1 MSVLSTHAVVR
12 WFGLCAALGLG
23 GAVAGSA
30 CSSNRPPPAAPLPA
44 PVICA
49 IPAPR
54 AVEGAVPTLRADDWS
69 RLMIRGYTPGI
80 AQGNVRDCTDQPV
93 AWREPTVRCRE
104 PAEPSAPTPQR
115 PVTEDDVV
123 VQRLSPSLRLVW
135 VILDR
140 FDNGEAVGPV
150 ALAEFQRE
158 RVGVR
163 AIGTLRTFPR
173 RARLRLEAIG
183 ARRVLIGEGEVCTDD
198 NNPLT
203 CRRQS
208 RLMMLQ
214 GDRFVAEPLR
224 SPSGRCLGPARFEF
238 KKEFSVVLN
247 DTGWER
253 TFELQTSL
261 QYRGEGVQVSEQ
273 VIVSD
278 RDRAR
283 PQVPARIFRRA
294 AADRAIYVINN
305 AFVASDP
312 SLWGRVLRVDART
325 GIVRDGGVSGDASAD
340 APDADDEA
348 DMDMIGSGI

>member
-1 MSVLSTHAVVR
+1 MRVLSTHGVVR
-12 WFGLCAALGLG
+12 WFGLCAALGLA
-23 GAVAGSA
+23 GAVVASA
-30 CSSNRPPPAAPLPA
+30 CSSNRPPPAAPLPVPMVCAVAA
-44 PVICA
+44 P
-49 IPAPR
+49 PAV
-54 AVEGAVPTLRADDWS
+54 AGAVPTLRADAWA
-69 RLMIRGYTPGI
+69 RLLIRGYTPGV

-104 PAEPSAPTPQR
+104 SAEATAPVPQR
-115 PVTEDDVV
+115 PLTEDDVI

-135 VILDR
+135 IIVDR

-150 ALAEFQRE
+150 ALSEFTGD

-183 ARRVLIGEGEVCTDD
+183 ARRVLIGEGEVCTDE

-203 CRRQS
+203 CRRQA

-224 SPSGRCLGPARFEF
+224 TASGRCLGPARFEF
-238 KKEFSVVLN
+238 KKEYSVVVPE
-247 DTGWER
+247 TGWER

-261 QYRGEGVQVSEQ
+261 QYRAEGVQVSEQ

-312 SLWGRVLRVDART
+312 SLWNRVLRVDART
-325 GIVRDGGVSGDASAD
+325 GLVRDAGLGDASND

-348 DMDMIGSGI
+348 DMDLIGSGL

>member
-1 MSVLSTHAVVR
+1 MRVLSTHGVVR
-12 WFGLCAALGLG
+12 WFGLCAALGLA
-23 GAVAGSA
+23 GAVVASA
-30 CSSNRPPPAAPLPA
+30 CSSNRPPPAAPLPVPMVCAVAA
-44 PVICA
+44 P
-49 IPAPR
+49 PAV
-54 AVEGAVPTLRADDWS
+54 AGAVPTLRADAWA
-69 RLMIRGYTPGI
+69 RLLIRGYTPGV

-104 PAEPSAPTPQR
+104 SAEPTAPVPQR
-115 PVTEDDVV
+115 PLTEDDVI

-135 VILDR
+135 IIVDR

-150 ALAEFQRE
+150 ALAEFTGD

-183 ARRVLIGEGEVCTDD
+183 ARRVLIGEGEVCTDE

-203 CRRQS
+203 CRRQA

-224 SPSGRCLGPARFEF
+224 TASGRCLGPARFEF
-238 KKEFSVVLN
+238 KKEYSVVVPE
-247 DTGWER
+247 TGWER

-261 QYRGEGVQVSEQ
+261 QYRAEGVQVSEQ

-312 SLWGRVLRVDART
+312 SLWNRVLRVDART
-325 GIVRDGGVSGDASAD
+325 GLVRDGGLGDASND

-348 DMDMIGSGI
+348 DMDLIGSGL

>member
-1 MSVLSTHAVVR
+1 MRVLSTHGVVR
-12 WFGLCAALGLG
+12 WFGLCAALGLA
-23 GAVAGSA
+23 GAVVASA
-30 CSSNRPPPAAPLPA
+30 CSSNRPPPAAPLPVPMVCAVAA
-44 PVICA
+44 P
-49 IPAPR
+49 PAV
-54 AVEGAVPTLRADDWS
+54 AGAVPTLRADAWA
-69 RLMIRGYTPGI
+69 RLLIRGYTPGV

-104 PAEPSAPTPQR
+104 SAEATAPVPQR
-115 PVTEDDVV
+115 PLTEDDVV

-135 VILDR
+135 IIVDR

-150 ALAEFQRE
+150 ALAEFTGD

-183 ARRVLIGEGEVCTDD
+183 ARRVLIGEGEVCTDE

-203 CRRQS
+203 CRRQA

-224 SPSGRCLGPARFEF
+224 TASGRCLGPARFEF
-238 KKEFSVVLN
+238 KKEYSVVVPE
-247 DTGWER
+247 TGWER

-261 QYRGEGVQVSEQ
+261 QYRAEGVQVSEQ
-273 VIVSD
+273 VTVSD

-312 SLWGRVLRVDART
+312 SLWNRVLRVDART
-325 GIVRDGGVSGDASAD
+325 GLVRDGGLGDASND

-348 DMDMIGSGI
+348 DMDLIGSGL

>member
-1 MSVLSTHAVVR
+1 MRVLSTHGVVR
-12 WFGLCAALGLG
+12 WFGLCAALGLA
-23 GAVAGSA
+23 GAVVASA
-30 CSSNRPPPAAPLPA
+30 CSSNRPPPAAPLPVPMVCAVAA
-44 PVICA
+44 PPSVA
-49 IPAPR
+49 
-54 AVEGAVPTLRADDWS
+54 GAVPTMRADAWA
-69 RLMIRGYTPGI
+69 RLLIRGYTPGM

-104 PAEPSAPTPQR
+104 SAEPSAPVPQR
-115 PVTEDDVV
+115 PLTEDDVV

-135 VILDR
+135 VIVDR

-150 ALAEFQRE
+150 ALAEFTGD

-173 RARLRLEAIG
+173 RPRLRLEAIG
-183 ARRVLIGEGEVCTDD
+183 ARRVLIGEGEVCADE

-203 CRRQS
+203 CRRQA

-224 SPSGRCLGPARFEF
+224 TASGRCLGPARFEY
-238 KKEFSVVLN
+238 KKEYSVVVAE
-247 DTGWER
+247 TGWER

-261 QYRGEGVQVSEQ
+261 QYRAEGVQVSEQ

-283 PQVPARIFRRA
+283 PLVPPRIFRRA

-312 SLWGRVLRVDART
+312 SLWNRVLRADART
-325 GIVRDGGVSGDASAD
+325 GIVRDGGLGDASAD

-348 DMDMIGSGI
+348 DMDLIGTGL

>member
-1 MSVLSTHAVVR
+1 MRVLSTHGVVR
-12 WFGLCAALGLG
+12 WFGLCATLGLA
-23 GAVAGSA
+23 GAVVASA
-30 CSSNRPPPAAPLPA
+30 CSSNRPPPAAPLPVPMVCAVAA
-44 PVICA
+44 PPSVA
-49 IPAPR
+49 
-54 AVEGAVPTLRADDWS
+54 GAVPTLRADAWA
-69 RLMIRGYTPGI
+69 RLLIRGYTPGM

-93 AWREPTVRCRE
+93 AWREPTLRCRE
-104 PAEPSAPTPQR
+104 SAEPSAPVPQR
-115 PVTEDDVV
+115 PLTEDDVV

-135 VILDR
+135 VIVDR

-150 ALAEFQRE
+150 ALAEFTGD

-173 RARLRLEAIG
+173 RPRLRLESIG
-183 ARRVLIGEGEVCTDD
+183 ARRVLIGEGEVCADE

-203 CRRQS
+203 CRRQA

-224 SPSGRCLGPARFEF
+224 TASGRCLGPARFEF
-238 KKEFSVVLN
+238 KKEYSVVVN
-247 DTGWER
+247 ETGWER

-261 QYRGEGVQVSEQ
+261 QYRAEGVQVSEQ

-278 RDRAR
+278 HDRAR
-283 PQVPARIFRRA
+283 PLVPPRIFRRA

-312 SLWGRVLRVDART
+312 SLWNRVLRVDART
-325 GIVRDGGVSGDASAD
+325 GIVRDGGLGDASAD

-348 DMDMIGSGI
+348 DMDLIGTGL

>member
-1 MSVLSTHAVVR
+1 MRVLSTHGVVR
-12 WFGLCAALGLG
+12 WFGLCAALGLA
-23 GAVAGSA
+23 GAVVASA
-30 CSSNRPPPAAPLPA
+30 CSSNRPPPAAPLPVPMVCAVAA
-44 PVICA
+44 PPSVA
-49 IPAPR
+49 
-54 AVEGAVPTLRADDWS
+54 GAVPTLRADAWA
-69 RLMIRGYTPGI
+69 RLLIRGYTPGM

-93 AWREPTVRCRE
+93 AWREPTIRCRE
-104 PAEPSAPTPQR
+104 SAEASSPVPQR
-115 PVTEDDVV
+115 PLTEDDVV

-135 VILDR
+135 IIVDR

-150 ALAEFQRE
+150 ALAEFTGD

-173 RARLRLEAIG
+173 RPRLRLEAIG
-183 ARRVLIGEGEVCTDD
+183 ARRVLIGEGEVCTDE

-203 CRRQS
+203 CRRQA

-224 SPSGRCLGPARFEF
+224 TASGRCLGPARFEF
-238 KKEFSVVLN
+238 KKEYSVVVPE
-247 DTGWER
+247 TGWER

-261 QYRGEGVQVSEQ
+261 QYRAEGVQVSEQ
-273 VIVSD
+273 VTVSD
-278 RDRAR
+278 HDRAR

-312 SLWGRVLRVDART
+312 SLWNRVLRVDART
-325 GIVRDGGVSGDASAD
+325 GLVRDGGLGDASND

-348 DMDMIGSGI
+348 DMDLIGSGL